1 MERVWDPISILN
13 RFWGDFEANLVDFG
27 KILNG
32 FWKDFGRILGRFLE
46 RFDFTIFSKFLGN
59 ISC

>member
-1 MERVWDPISILN
+1 MRLGSII
-13 RFWGDFEANLVDFG
+13 DFGHDFAAIFVDF
-27 KILNG
+27 KRILNG

>member
-1 MERVWDPISILN
+1 MRLESSI
-13 RFWGDFEANLVDFG
+13 DFGHDFKTILVDFG
-27 KILNG
+27 RILIG

-46 RFDFTIFSKFLGN
+46 RFDFTIFSKFLGS